1 MARKKF
7 AEILNCET
15 GRTAKLYYNSDL
27 AEYDVVFYLG
37 TVKQEDA
44 TYFTND
50 RLDALGTA
58 DHWTA
63 QRTDS
68 TPN

>member
-7 AEILNCET
+7 AEIVNCDT
-15 GRTAKLYYNSDL
+15 GRTAKLYYNPEFK
-27 AEYDVVFYLG
+27 EYDVQFYIGL
-37 TVKQEDA
+37 TKQVDA

-68 TPN
+68 APN